1 MAMTSAAMTS
11 TAMTSTATGDAPTGP
26 LLLER
31 FLPYRLSV
39 LSNLV
44 SSRIAAHYSERFA
57 LGIPEWRVLAVLAQ
71 APGLSAA
78 EVAERTAMD
87 KVAVSRAVAALERAG
102 RLERRA
108 DARDRRRS
116 RLRLSAA
123 GVEVYRGVVPFARG
137 LERELLDSLTPDDRA
152 ALDRILH
159 ALQSRVRTAAPRPTE
174 HLPEEC

>member
-1 MAMTSAAMTS
+1 MTDSPA
-11 TAMTSTATGDAPTGP
+11 DP

-44 SSRIAAHYSERFA
+44 SGRIAAHYSQRFE

-71 APGLSAA
+71 EPGLSAA

-87 KVAVSRAVAALERAG
+87 KVAVSRAVAALQRSG
-102 RLERRA
+102 RLERA
-108 DARDRRRS
+108 TDKRDRRRS

-123 GVEVYRGVVPFARG
+123 GADVYRQVVPVARR
-137 LERELLDSLTPDDRA
+137 LEHDLLEALAPDDRA
-152 ALDRILH
+152 ALDRILR
-159 ALQSRVRTAAPRPTE
+159 ALQCKVRTVAAPHPTE
-174 HLPEEC
+174 ALSPES

>member
-1 MAMTSAAMTS
+1 MSAPSADPS
-11 TAMTSTATGDAPTGP
+11 ADP

-44 SSRIAAHYSERFA
+44 SGRIAAHYSQRFA

-71 APGLSAA
+71 EPGLSAA

-102 RLERRA
+102 RLERA
-108 DARDRRRS
+108 TDTIDRRRS
-116 RLRLSAA
+116 RLQLSAA
-123 GVEVYRGVVPFARG
+123 GTAVYREVVPVARR
-137 LERELLDSLTPDDRA
+137 LEHDLLDALTPDDRV
-152 ALDRILH
+152 ALDRILLVLH
-159 ALQSRVRTAAPRPTE
+159 SRVPHTAAPHRAEDPA
-174 HLPEEC
+174 EES

>member
-1 MAMTSAAMTS
+1 MTPAPVAASA
-11 TAMTSTATGDAPTGP
+11 GP

-44 SSRIAAHYSERFA
+44 SGRLADHYSRRFA

-71 APGLSAA
+71 EPGLSAA
-78 EVAERTAMD
+78 EVAARTAMD
-87 KVAVSRAVAALERAG
+87 KVAVSRAVAALHRSG
-102 RLERRA
+102 RLLRGA

-123 GVEVYRGVVPFARG
+123 GTAVYREVVPVARRI
-137 LERELLDSLTPDDRA
+137 ERELLDALSVADRA
-152 ALDRILH
+152 ALDRIL
-159 ALQSRVRTAAPRPTE
+159 ATLQSRVQTPALTADPRKP
-174 HLPEEC
+174 